1 MNIKYVCGCMSDS
14 LTINDVETVDMPLD
28 NIKNVIKKLV
38 DRETDLG
45 VLQQILIQC
54 VESQGEYSC
63 TDEPCECC
71 GDYVTTSE
79 LNI

>member
-1 MNIKYVCGCMSDS
+1 MNIKYVCGCMADS
-14 LTINDVETVDMPLD
+14 LTIDDVETVDMSLVD
-28 NIKNVIKKLV
+28 IKEVINILV

-63 TDEPCECC
+63 ADEPCECC